1 MDGQGR
7 FFHGEERGASL
18 PDHHDNLVPGRV
30 MSRLCA
36 GPGGGRANCGD
47 VGGFARADIL
57 IEHYEHNVFKRRGDD
72 KVNMTH
78 SRLYDY
84 MLFGNKSTCDD
95 RYMILYALPNIWNTI
110 E

>member
-18 PDHHDNLVPGRV
+18 PDHHDNLVPGSV
-30 MSRLCA
+30 MSRQCA

-57 IEHYEHNVFKRRGDD
+57 IEHYKHEVF
-72 KVNMTH
+72 
-78 SRLYDY
+78 
-84 MLFGNKSTCDD
+84 
-95 RYMILYALPNIWNTI
+95 
-110 E
+110 